1 MRTGKADVANHKIAG
16 LLQEVPNAGHAERE
30 GDHHSTPY
38 QRTFQ
43 HALVDFFNKQ
53 WGLDGAL
60 KATQS

>member
-1 MRTGKADVANHKIAG
+1 MRTGKADVDNHKIAG

-53 WGLDGAL
+53 
-60 KATQS
+60 